1 MLLPY
6 TFFGASFRDD
16 FSGAWKGG
24 MADGWGKKQFR
35 CGDLHE
41 GCYKEDKR
49 CGFGIYMW

>member
-1 MLLPY
+1 MCVP
-6 TFFGASFRDD
+6 FSVSASFARA
-16 FSGAWKGG
+16 GAWKGG